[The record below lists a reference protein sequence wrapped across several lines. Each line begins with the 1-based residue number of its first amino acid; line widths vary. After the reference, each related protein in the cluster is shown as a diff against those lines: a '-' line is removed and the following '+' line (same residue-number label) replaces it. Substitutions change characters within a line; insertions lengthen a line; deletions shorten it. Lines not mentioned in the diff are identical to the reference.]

1 VATVIREPSAEESPW
16 WYGSV
21 PQEDPAQVTI
31 EELFS
36 FYAHPQKY
44 FVRKILGVYLD
55 SGTDDYEEH
64 EPFVLDSLQAY
75 LIDQDMV
82 QTAGSTNQLQTMQ
95 LAGQWPLGAP
105 GNLQFAQKIM
115 EQASFKKLLQTYNE
129 TGRREDLFID
139 LEINS
144 VQVKGILSNLNVDGS
159 LLYRYSKLKGKDVL
173 GAWLQHCLAAVSL
186 DKKTETR
193 LLSKESE
200 LIFPAD
206 VGDRADLETLL
217 FYFLQGNRS
226 PSGIL
231 SEPLLAYA
239 LQREKTEKSRR
250 GDPMGKATGAYTYS
264 MEKGYEAEWE
274 MLHHGQDIEKILG
287 EEFIGICDW
296 FYVSVWKQAVIR
308 PLEQ

>member
-1 VATVIREPSAEESPW
+1 
-16 WYGSV
+16 
-21 PQEDPAQVTI
+21 
-31 EELFS
+31 
-36 FYAHPQKY
+36 
-44 FVRKILGVYLD
+44 
-55 SGTDDYEEH
+55 
-64 EPFVLDSLQAY
+64 
-75 LIDQDMV
+75 
-82 QTAGSTNQLQTMQ
+82 
-95 LAGQWPLGAP
+95 
-105 GNLQFAQKIM
+105 M
-115 EQASFKKLLQTYNE
+115 EQASFKELLQTYNE
-129 TGRREDLFID
+129 TGRREDLFVD

-144 VQVKGILSNLNVDGS
+144 VQVNGMLSNLNVDGS
-159 LLYRYSKLKGKDVL
+159 LLYRYSKIKGKDVL

-206 VGDRADLETLL
+206 VGGRADLETLL

-239 LQREKTEKSRR
+239 RQREKTEKSRR
-250 GDPMGKATGAYTYS
+250 GDPMGKATGAYIYS
-264 MEKGYEAEWE
+264 MEKGYEAEWD
-274 MLHHGQDIEKILG
+274 MLHHGQDVEKILG
-287 EEFIGICDW
+287 EEFIEICDW